1 MGAGVSELRV
11 KKRDMGAV
19 ALLGRN
25 GHPQIET
32 PTGGNLSVVTAAS
45 DPGFNPLDLLYSSLA
60 ACLVLSARIAASR
73 MGVLDRFQAVEAKV
87 TGEKSDGEPARILRF
102 DMRLA
107 ITGNFDEET
116 KQAIAHEAER
126 ICTVSNTLRGEA
138 EFRLDIA

>member
-1 MGAGVSELRV
+1 VSELRV
-11 KKRDMGAV
+11 KKRDVGAT

-32 PTGGNLSVVTAAS
+32 PTGGHMSVVTAAS

-73 MGVLDRFQAVEAKV
+73 MGVLDRFEAVEATV

-102 DMRLA
+102 DMGLT
-107 ITGNFDEET
+107 ITGDFDEAT
-116 KQAIAHEAER
+116 KHAIAHEAER

-138 EFRLDIA
+138 EFHLDII